1 MRRRLT
7 SLAALP
13 IAIFRQGSTSCARGI
28 FTFWR
33 FLVLWTR
40 FKRTILSYFEEIMPV
55 CFHALDTERESC
67 ESVTCVTYPKS
78 AATFSSTHFCQCSV
92 SIEIEWPCPDLAPVA
107 LSLSLLFPLWQKKT
121 RSRAIFT
128 SAFFGMTH
136 RIGWYACQS
145 FIEGGAKAVA
155 HRLRT
160 GESAVHLMPQHVIW
174 VNTHLYN
181 NYVYFI

>member
-1 MRRRLT
+1 MRRTLT
-7 SLAALP
+7 ALP

-78 AATFSSTHFCQCSV
+78 AATFSSTHFCQSV
-92 SIEIEWPCPDLAPVA
+92 QRFHRNRMTVPWSRASRP
-107 LSLSLLFPLWQKKT
+107 LSLFSFPFDRKKHVHALFSLPL
-121 RSRAIFT
+121 
-128 SAFFGMTH
+128 FFGMTH

-145 FIEGGAKAVA
+145 LMECGAKAVLLIVNGQV
-155 HRLRT
+155 R
-160 GESAVHLMPQHVIW
+160 EQCILMPQPVIW

-181 NYVYFI
+181 NYIYFI

>member
-28 FTFWR
+28 FTFWT

-78 AATFSSTHFCQCSV
+78 AATFSSTHFCQSV
-92 SIEIEWPCPDLAPVA
+92 QRFHRNRMTVPWSRASRP
-107 LSLSLLFPLWQKKT
+107 LSLFSFAFDRKKKT

-136 RIGWYACQS
+136 PIGWYACQS
-145 FIEGGAKAVA
+145 LITGGAKAV
-155 HRLRT
+155 RLIVNGQVR
-160 GESAVHLMPQHVIW
+160 AQCIW
-174 VNTHLYN
+174 CPNLW
-181 NYVYFI
+181 FE

>member
-78 AATFSSTHFCQCSV
+78 AATFSSTHFCQSV
-92 SIEIEWPCPDLAPVA
+92 QRFHRNRMTVPWSRASRP
-107 LSLSLLFPLWQKKT
+107 LSLSSLSPLTEKNTFT
-121 RSRAIFT
+121 RYFHFR
-128 SAFFGMTH
+128 FFRNDASDWLICLSIIYRG
-136 RIGWYACQS
+136 RG
-145 FIEGGAKAVA
+145 
-155 HRLRT
+155 
-160 GESAVHLMPQHVIW
+160 
-174 VNTHLYN
+174 
-181 NYVYFI
+181 